1 MEKAGLIHQ
10 SRLVPLGFQP
20 QPQVIQ
26 VQLGSYKLAAAA
38 GSYCI
43 KCPMHVMHGARKL
56 YRVTWEKRAYK
67 TFQN

>member
-43 KCPMHVMHGARKL
+43 KCPMHVMHGARKHSL
-56 YRVTWEKRAYK
+56 HCSHRT
-67 TFQN
+67 N